1 MFAYSLEVVG
11 ECIKIPVGM
20 IKTGFLYDMVEYTD
34 KNRPM
39 RAFGMLAHYVSYL
52 VIVIF
57 SPIFMSKS
65 WFAAFLCPTIHM
77 ATAGWMFGVFS
88 QINHLNEMSV
98 ETSKGA
104 TDNRLLRESWAARQV
119 STSNNFAIGSTFWHV
134 LSNRLNLQIEIN
146 FRFIRSKK
154 ATSSFLSFDRYRNEI
169 R

>member
-1 MFAYSLEVVG
+1 
-11 ECIKIPVGM
+11 
-20 IKTGFLYDMVEYTD
+20 
-34 KNRPM
+34 
-39 RAFGMLAHYVSYL
+39 MLAHYVSYL

-65 WFAAFLCPTIHM
+65 WFAAFLYPTIHM

-119 STSNNFAIGSTFWHV
+119 STSQGSVELT
-134 LSNRLNLQIEIN
+134 
-146 FRFIRSKK
+146 IRS
-154 ATSSFLSFDRYRNEI
+154 AQSCMIRISTAVLPAPGGPLTSTERLVTAPSTASS
-169 R
+169 